1 MKKISKRDKNKRT
14 KSAYVR
20 GAVNVDW
27 QRVEELE
34 QQRLALLKRF
44 RGGAQ

>member
-1 MKKISKRDKNKRT
+1 
-14 KSAYVR
+14 
-20 GAVNVDW
+20 VNVDW